1 MAESETMSRTKHHR
15 HQRRQHMGQDYWS
28 RMACNKWGALYYGVH
43 GRNIADSERRIQ
55 DKSEVATGI
64 NEAISGLASE
74 KSIIAEGD
82 NSFVIFQGSTAS

>member
-1 MAESETMSRTKHHR
+1 M
-15 HQRRQHMGQDYWS
+15 
-28 RMACNKWGALYYGVH
+28 
-43 GRNIADSERRIQ
+43 ADSERRIQ

-74 KSIIAEGD
+74 ESIIAEGD

>member
-1 MAESETMSRTKHHR
+1 
-15 HQRRQHMGQDYWS
+15 MGQDYWS
-28 RMACNKWGALYYGVH
+28 RMACNKLGALYYGVH

-74 KSIIAEGD
+74 ESIIPEGD
-82 NSFVIFQGSTAS
+82 DRLIRQAAIRGFDESQALC